1 MHYNIEDSVQ
11 YATNVV
17 NNHINNPMALNIQ
30 ECKKYIYRI
39 CKLPT
44 ALDIE
49 DLVKKHGYSDEQEM
63 EWSFMP
69 YDIFFD
75 DSLKI
80 LEGKEFDIADNE
92 ENILSF
98 ETIEQPN
105 NIRFKVLAAM
115 LDNLAIP
122 KFDLPYFDD
131 ALLTL
136 IHVDTEYTALL
147 QQDKELMTILKDIE
161 NCFKGL
167 SPVDH
172 EYASDHYYNP
182 LAPDFSLIKKIDK
195 YHEALDK
202 KYLDAKKNGDNL
214 VAICEKHLLVSTYK
228 QLLRIRSFSDPFL
241 YISGTFNYNSIR
253 FKLSFLNAELFYDM
267 ERIYN
272 SKKYWESINTQENYD
287 EYALG
292 AEERF
297 NKGKF
302 NSKIINEEFRKYF
315 VFETCRHFMNWY
327 NKEKSKTNSSLENSG
342 YYLSIRNYENDILN
356 YSAKRNSVTSRDQ
369 ITMKKKEHTS
379 NLDIHNSLLL
389 SYKLRALQ
397 QGFVLPNCMKLFQ
410 CADYPRL
417 MAKKKYAKN
426 KTKLISD
433 PNSDQFRI
441 TEEWWKQCP
450 YAIKDQEYYDMLMA
464 PATGGCIGPKF
475 IPPKSELIRS
485 ELLKGK
491 LPKGKKL
498 NSEQIKSLQLELS
511 KSSFNY
517 AKGTPRPH
525 MFTLH
530 CKKSSIIRDKTN
542 CECLYRIPLEKD
554 LTATEIAYIL
564 GFPTRNKDNKRSNE
578 VIKIERLLKK
588 NTLGYAVQD
597 IPNKLY
603 EVWGIDI
610 INVFNT
616 NRNHIQP
623 FYNYHYKH
631 NEEDTTI
638 PVPMNGR
645 LGFIVN
651 NSNLDCSPETLIKEI
666 EKHGGLKKIFAKTK
680 FMKFERY
687 HLEELYKALKNN
699 TYYTKIWLK
708 IPYDKLIQTI
718 YHDSNSHPMPD
729 IPDFPIFSFREDK
742 LYDDLIDEAFST
754 QSKT

>member
-1 MHYNIEDSVQ
+1 MHYNIEDNVQ

-30 ECKKYIYRI
+30 ECRKYIFRI
-39 CKLPT
+39 AKEPT

-49 DLVKKHGYSDEQEM
+49 NLIKKHGYSDEQEM
-63 EWSFMP
+63 EWSTMSP
-69 YDIFFD
+69 YDIMFD
-75 DSLKI
+75 PLKI

-122 KFDLPYFDD
+122 KFDLYLFDEV
-131 ALLTL
+131 LLTL

-147 QQDKELMTILKDIE
+147 QQDKELTTILKDIE
-161 NCFKGL
+161 NCFKGI
-167 SPVDH
+167 SAED
-172 EYASDHYYNP
+172 YQYNSDHYYNP

-195 YHEALDK
+195 YHEALEK
-202 KYLDAKKNGDNL
+202 KYLDAKMNGDNL

-228 QLLRIRSFSDPFL
+228 QLLRIRSYSDPFL
-241 YISGTFNYNSIR
+241 YINGTLNYNSVR
-253 FKLSFLNAELFYDM
+253 FNLSFWNAKLFSDM

-272 SKKYWESINTQENYD
+272 SKKYWESINAQENYD

-292 AEERF
+292 AEKRF

-327 NKEKSKTNSSLENSG
+327 NKEKSKTNSSLENSEF
-342 YYLSIRNYENDILN
+342 YLSIKNYENDILN
-356 YSAKRNSVTSRDQ
+356 YSSKRNSVTSRDQ

-397 QGFVLPNCMKLFQ
+397 QGFVLPNCMKLFHW
-410 CADYPRL
+410 ADYPRL

-441 TEEWWKQCP
+441 TEEWWKQCT
-450 YAIKDQEYYDMLMA
+450 YAIKDQEYYDTLMA
-464 PATGGCIGPKF
+464 TPTRRIKSKF
-475 IPPKSELIRS
+475 IPPKSEQSKFEQPKLS
-485 ELLKGK
+485 SSHYDKG
-491 LPKGKKL
+491 
-498 NSEQIKSLQLELS
+498 NI
-511 KSSFNY
+511 
-517 AKGTPRPH
+517 RPH
-525 MFTLH
+525 KYTLH
-530 CKKSSIIRDKTN
+530 CTKSGITIGKTN

-564 GFPTRNKDNKRSNE
+564 GFPTKNKDNKRSNE
-578 VIKIERLLKK
+578 VIKIDRLLKK

-603 EVWGIDI
+603 EVWGINI

-616 NRNHIQP
+616 TRNHNQP
-623 FYNYHYKH
+623 LYNYDVDD
-631 NEEDTTI
+631 NDRDTTV
-638 PVPMNGR
+638 PVPINGN

-651 NSNLDCSPETLIKEI
+651 NFQLGLLQKTLINEI
-666 EKHGGLKKIFAKTK
+666 EKHDGLKKIFAKTK

-699 TYYTKIWLK
+699 TYNTKIWLQ

-718 YHDSNSHPMPD
+718 YPDPNSRPFPKRPIPD
-729 IPDFPIFSFREDK
+729 IPNFPIFSDYE
-742 LYDDLIDEAFST
+742 DDLFQDLVEESFST
-754 QSKT
+754 HHKT